1 MKTENVDLYNKAL
14 SFFGYDAQE
23 KMLFEECSELVFAL
37 CKHSRGLGSI
47 RSIITELADVHIM
60 VEQMA
65 LFYGM
70 ERFTEEKNRK
80 INRLKERLNFNPNY

>member
-14 SFFGYDAQE
+14 FIYGYNAQE
-23 KMLFEECSELVFAL
+23 KMVIEECSELIFAL
-37 CKHSRGLGSI
+37 CKHSRGQNTNQD
-47 RSIITELADVHIM
+47 IITELADVHIM

-70 ERFTEEKNRK
+70 EEFTKEKNRK
-80 INRLKERLNFNPNY
+80 INRLKERLTFNPNN